1 MSIVLASVW
10 LSITVRASLIS
21 DIDSNASVNA
31 GTDTESDNETLV
43 LILGDIDC
51 YWH

>member
-10 LSITVRASLIS
+10 LSITVRASLIT
-21 DIDSNASVNA
+21 DNDSNAGVNA
-31 GTDTESDNETLV
+31 GTDTESDSETLA